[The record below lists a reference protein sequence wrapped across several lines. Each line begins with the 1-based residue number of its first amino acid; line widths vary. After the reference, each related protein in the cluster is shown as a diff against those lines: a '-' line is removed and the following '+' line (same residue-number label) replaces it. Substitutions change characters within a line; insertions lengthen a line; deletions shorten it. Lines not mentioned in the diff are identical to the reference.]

1 MLGIEMGD
9 NVEVIAKL
17 QAAMGVV
24 NGLQTIQT
32 ALQKQ
37 SAVMQGVQAVQAA
50 AAAAAQTSLAGA
62 TGAATV
68 AQKAFNLV
76 ANANPYVLLAT
87 AVAAVGTALY
97 AFASASSKAKQEAEE
112 MAKAEEEAAKKSE
125 DARNAFVNASAEA
138 MNSASRLSSLQVAY
152 KNANSEMAKTDILKQ
167 AQQEFKKLGF
177 ECNSLNDVQTLLIK
191 NGAKVIE
198 LIQLQGNAAAISA
211 VRMEK
216 FKESFKMLMENGYS
230 AGAAATLAGYNKD
243 VQELDGELTTMQ
255 SRIQN
260 LKGELGVGGKG
271 GNTKPTKTTKT
282 AENKDVFEADSIR
295 AYEKQIA
302 SLEDQYKRA
311 GAALRE
317 FLLPQIEEYKKKLA
331 DLKGGGGNAQMA
343 VGLSGFNEQTIS
355 AWTSMIK
362 SDLAKADIGSDL
374 YNSLTKNLRDM
385 SFLTTTVQ
393 DAIKLG
399 LEIPQDV
406 VEQMYEQVFDQNNL
420 PTDMYVGMIQKFI
433 DDFKEKTGKDLQV
446 GANGSLSEQKPEKQ
460 GKEEDDFKKFNDGIG
475 KLTGGLSQVSSGLKA
490 VGVEIP
496 KEVDDVI
503 GVISGVSQIISGVGS
518 IISLFSTT
526 AITANTAA
534 VVANTAAL
542 GVNTATNFIPFFAGG
557 GIVPHAANGY
567 FVGGNKFSGDTTP
580 IMANAGE
587 LVLNKAQQGN
597 LAAQL
602 EGSPVGGTDTQPY
615 LDGEKI
621 FLGLQAYTRRSGLG
635 EIVTSER

>member
-1 MLGIEMGD
+1 
-9 NVEVIAKL
+9 
-17 QAAMGVV
+17 
-24 NGLQTIQT
+24 
-32 ALQKQ
+32 
-37 SAVMQGVQAVQAA
+37 
-50 AAAAAQTSLAGA
+50 
-62 TGAATV
+62 
-68 AQKAFNLV
+68 
-76 ANANPYVLLAT
+76 
-87 AVAAVGTALY
+87 
-97 AFASASSKAKQEAEE
+97 
-112 MAKAEEEAAKKSE
+112 
-125 DARNAFVNASAEA
+125 
-138 MNSASRLSSLQVAY
+138 
-152 KNANSEMAKTDILKQ
+152 
-167 AQQEFKKLGF
+167 
-177 ECNSLNDVQTLLIK
+177 
-191 NGAKVIE
+191 
-198 LIQLQGNAAAISA
+198 
-211 VRMEK
+211 
-216 FKESFKMLMENGYS
+216 
-230 AGAAATLAGYNKD
+230 
-243 VQELDGELTTMQ
+243 
-255 SRIQN
+255 
-260 LKGELGVGGKG
+260 
-271 GNTKPTKTTKT
+271 
-282 AENKDVFEADSIR
+282 
-295 AYEKQIA
+295 
-302 SLEDQYKRA
+302 
-311 GAALRE
+311 
-317 FLLPQIEEYKKKLA
+317 
-331 DLKGGGGNAQMA
+331 
-343 VGLSGFNEQTIS
+343 
-355 AWTSMIK
+355 
-362 SDLAKADIGSDL
+362 
-374 YNSLTKNLRDM
+374 M

-557 GIVPHAANGY
+557 GIVPHAANGN

-602 EGSPVGGTDTQPY
+602 EGAPVGGTDTQPY

-621 FLGLQAYTRRSGLG
+621 FLGLQAYIRRSGLG

>member
-1 MLGIEMGD
+1 
-9 NVEVIAKL
+9 
-17 QAAMGVV
+17 
-24 NGLQTIQT
+24 
-32 ALQKQ
+32 
-37 SAVMQGVQAVQAA
+37 
-50 AAAAAQTSLAGA
+50 
-62 TGAATV
+62 
-68 AQKAFNLV
+68 
-76 ANANPYVLLAT
+76 
-87 AVAAVGTALY
+87 
-97 AFASASSKAKQEAEE
+97 
-112 MAKAEEEAAKKSE
+112 
-125 DARNAFVNASAEA
+125 
-138 MNSASRLSSLQVAY
+138 
-152 KNANSEMAKTDILKQ
+152 
-167 AQQEFKKLGF
+167 
-177 ECNSLNDVQTLLIK
+177 
-191 NGAKVIE
+191 
-198 LIQLQGNAAAISA
+198 
-211 VRMEK
+211 
-216 FKESFKMLMENGYS
+216 
-230 AGAAATLAGYNKD
+230 
-243 VQELDGELTTMQ
+243 
-255 SRIQN
+255 
-260 LKGELGVGGKG
+260 
-271 GNTKPTKTTKT
+271 
-282 AENKDVFEADSIR
+282 
-295 AYEKQIA
+295 
-302 SLEDQYKRA
+302 
-311 GAALRE
+311 
-317 FLLPQIEEYKKKLA
+317 
-331 DLKGGGGNAQMA
+331 
-343 VGLSGFNEQTIS
+343 
-355 AWTSMIK
+355 MIK
-362 SDLAKADIGSDL
+362 SELAKADIGSDI